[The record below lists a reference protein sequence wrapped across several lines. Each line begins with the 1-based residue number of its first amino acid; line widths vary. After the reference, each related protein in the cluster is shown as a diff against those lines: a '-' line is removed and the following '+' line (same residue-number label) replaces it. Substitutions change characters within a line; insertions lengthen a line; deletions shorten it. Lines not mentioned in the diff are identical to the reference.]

1 MIAAHKRSLIDWRK
15 LYNNIPK
22 TPNKIQQEKVGNNMI
37 RNVYT
42 PVNDNNRNKTRW
54 HSTRKTHRT
63 ALEDVG

>member
-1 MIAAHKRSLIDWRK
+1 M
-15 LYNNIPK
+15 PK

-42 PVNDNNRNKTRW
+42 PVNDSHRNKTRW

-63 ALEDVG
+63 ALEDGG